1 MVCSIQYG
9 ANTALNNF
17 NATFI
22 TCLER
27 CSRSIQLCV
36 TLPIRSFFS
45 SRVSNSQESNNSQ
58 LFSMETNKKKFY
70 FLYKTFSGISLVQFM
85 VRPRNSNKS
94 VKFGISR
101 NVFLGGFFQNFPDEI
116 KNSKIRKASKACDIK

>member
-1 MVCSIQYG
+1 MVRYTILWLYYILCSVYKV
-9 ANTALNNF
+9 NWW
-17 NATFI
+17 
-22 TCLER
+22 
-27 CSRSIQLCV
+27 
-36 TLPIRSFFS
+36 FS
-45 SRVSNSQESNNSQ
+45 PSPVSNSRESNKSQ

-101 NVFLGGFFQNFPDEI
+101 NVFLGGFFQNFPNEK
-116 KNSKIRKASKACDIK
+116 KNRTCGDVGMLRHM